1 MTSENN
7 TWENVSP
14 SIEQTQ
20 ENFFSEWAGIERK
33 FGEFGAPGYSEQTIT
48 VRNFAAIF
56 GHSDPVDVRFTLYRG
71 EDGLLLCIHG
81 CYLENGIQK
90 PFIYNV
96 HPDYQRQ
103 GIGTMVANYIIA
115 RYEQEFGKPFSYTDS
130 WQNVTYTLPSANF
143 ANKYATN
150 ALSQTTENE

>member
-1 MTSENN
+1 MTTENS

-20 ENFFSEWAGIERK
+20 ENFFSEWAGIEGK
-33 FGEFGAPGYSEQTIT
+33 FGEVGPTGYSEQTIT

-56 GHSDPVDVRFTLYRG
+56 GHNDPVDVRFTSYRN
-71 EDGLLLCIHG
+71 EDGVLLCIHG
-81 CYLENGIQK
+81 CYLEDGIQK
-90 PFIYNV
+90 PFVYNV
-96 HPDYQRQ
+96 HPDHQRQ
-103 GIGTMVANYIIA
+103 GIGTMVAKHIIA

-143 ANKYATN
+143 VNKYI
-150 ALSQTTENE
+150 QIV